1 MRLVLASLVFTALP
15 FASSMAEPP
24 HRPHRPPPKEAFD
37 ACANKAKADACAFT
51 IHDHDISGT
60 CEPAPPESDTL
71 ACKPDHPPP
80 GPPPDGDEPPA
91 K

>member
-1 MRLVLASLVFTALP
+1 MRLVLACVLFTALP

-24 HRPHRPPPKEAFD
+24 RRPHRPPPKEAFD
-37 ACANKAKADACAFT
+37 ACASKAKADPCAFT
-51 IHDHDISGT
+51 IHDRDITGT

-71 ACKPDHPPP
+71 ACKPDHPPR
-80 GPPPDGDEPPA
+80 PPRDRDEPPA